1 MTNALVF
8 LDTET
13 TGLHHDRRP
22 WEIALIRREPN
33 GDTAEL
39 RVFVTDVDLSS
50 AELMGLNVGHFYDN
64 HPSFRTDSPMGI
76 PWGDEEFQTSP
87 GVWLATEAKAAVL
100 VERITRGATIVGN
113 NPTFDVEVLAAML
126 RRHKLCPAWHYHPI
140 DVVSQALGF
149 LSVLNLKVLGDLLA
163 PELVEDLTPPLKSD
177 KLSKLCGITPPEGD
191 ERHTAIGDARWVQR
205 WYDRLSKPFEDADT
219 TESEQ
224 PQ

>member
-33 GDTAEL
+33 GEMTAL
-39 RVFVTDVDLSS
+39 HVFVSDVDLSS

-64 HPSFRTDSPMGI
+64 HPTFRTDFPRQL
-76 PWGDEEFQTSP
+76 PAGDEQLQIGP
-87 GVWLATEAKAAVL
+87 VAWLATEAKAAVL
-100 VERITRGATIVGN
+100 VERMTRGATIVGN
-113 NPTFDVEVLAAML
+113 NPGFDVEVLAAMF

-149 LSVLNLKVLGDLLA
+149 LSVLNLKAIGDLLA
-163 PELVEDLTPPLKSD
+163 PELVEDLTPPLRSD
-177 KLSKLCGITPPEGD
+177 KLSRLCGVEPPEGE

-205 WYDRLSKPFEDADT
+205 WYDHLCNPFEGADEA
-219 TESEQ
+219 ESKQ

>member
-22 WEIALIRREPN
+22 WEIALIRREPS
-33 GDTAEL
+33 GRTSEMQVYVD
-39 RVFVTDVDLSS
+39 DVDLSS
-50 AELMGLNVGHFYDN
+50 AELIGLNVGHFYSN
-64 HPSFRTDSPMGI
+64 HPSFRTDSPMTLH
-76 PWGDEEFQTSP
+76 PDHEALELAP
-87 GVWLATEAKAAVL
+87 DVWLATEAKAATL
-100 VERITRGATIVGN
+100 VERMTRGATIIGN
-113 NPTFDVEVLAAML
+113 NPGFDVEVLAAML

-149 LSVLNLKVLGDLLA
+149 LSVLNLKLLGDLLA

-205 WYDRLSKPFEDADT
+205 WYDRLSNPFANDEA
-219 TESEQ
+219 ESEQ